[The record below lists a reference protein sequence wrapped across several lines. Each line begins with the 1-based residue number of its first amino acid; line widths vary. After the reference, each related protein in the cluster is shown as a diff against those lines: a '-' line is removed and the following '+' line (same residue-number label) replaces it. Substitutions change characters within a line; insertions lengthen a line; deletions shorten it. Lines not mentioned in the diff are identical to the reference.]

1 MPILRPGAPV
11 FAGNHAPESA
21 APAASAE
28 PAHTDHLLD
37 DPQEWL
43 AFGRPCSAN
52 GTALAPV
59 SDALPTGPTN
69 PTDHVELTSTYWES
83 QVVLEGMYCAACA
96 LTIED
101 ALRAVPGV
109 VQADV
114 SAATRRARVVWQP
127 GRVLPSQW
135 IAAVHKAGYRALPA
149 MDAFARDQRLR
160 ESRRALWR
168 WLVAGFCMMQVMMY
182 AWPAYV
188 AKPGDLTGEMEQL
201 LRWASWVI
209 TLSMV
214 VFSCGPFFASALRDI
229 RLRRI
234 SMDLP
239 VALGMAIT
247 FVVSTAG
254 TFDSAGV
261 FGKEVYYDS
270 LTMFVFFLLT
280 GRWLELRLRERTAGA
295 LEAVMNRLPDSV
307 ERREA
312 DGTFTRVAARRLVVG
327 DTIRVLPG
335 EAFPADGCI
344 TQGNTHADE
353 ALLTGE
359 STPVARP
366 AGSAVTA
373 GSYNLQAPVEVLV
386 QGLGGQTRF
395 AQIVALMESAS
406 LQKPRLAVLA
416 DRIAR
421 PFLAAVLLA
430 ALLAA
435 AYWWPSDPG
444 HALMVAVAVLIVT
457 CPCALSLATPVAML
471 TAAGTLAR
479 HGVLV
484 RNLQGLEALASV
496 DTLVFD
502 KTGTLTRDGM
512 VLRSTHTGAG
522 WSADDALALAAALAQ
537 HSMHP
542 ASRALV
548 AANGTLGERWRVMD
562 LQEQAGQGLTAMV
575 CGAACAQSAGEMR
588 RVWLGSAHH
597 AGVVPVHDKSAVLQV
612 VLSHQMP
619 GGAVAEVARFD
630 LAEDLREEAPAVV
643 QALAQAGIAVK
654 ILSGD
659 RQAVVQ
665 RVAALTGVE
674 KPQGDCTPQGKL
686 AALQA
691 LQAQGHRVAMV
702 GDGLNDGP
710 VLAGAHVSF
719 AFGRAVP
726 LAQARADFV
735 VLGDSLVVVP
745 QAVQLARRTLR
756 VVRQNLWW
764 AAAYNALCV
773 PLAVAGWMPAWLA
786 GLGMALSSLLVVL
799 NAARLS
805 RELPG
810 LPELPEQAQ
819 RPVSPALPCSPEAE
833 TGAPRDSTLHV
844 ARPHFAK
851 QVPPAA
857 RTDPTLETI

>member
-1 MPILRPGAPV
+1 MSMFRPDA
-11 FAGNHAPESA
+11 SA
-21 APAASAE
+21 ASPAHLPDGMADSSPAA
-28 PAHTDHLLD
+28 PTQLLD

-43 AFGRPCSAN
+43 AFGRPCTPAGSPLPAH
-52 GTALAPV
+52 ALEAVQACPE
-59 SDALPTGPTN
+59 A
-69 PTDHVELTSTYWES
+69 STWDS
-83 QVVLEGMYCAACA
+83 HVVLEGMHCAACA

-109 VQADV
+109 LQADV
-114 SAATRRARVVWQP
+114 SAAMRRARVVWQP

-135 IAAVHKAGYRALPA
+135 MKAVQNAGYRAMPA
-149 MDAFARDQRLR
+149 MDAFARAQRQR

-188 AKPGDLTGEMEQL
+188 AQPGDLSGEMEQL

-209 TLSMV
+209 TLPMV
-214 VFSCGPFFASALRDI
+214 VFSCGPFFASALRDV
-229 RLRRI
+229 RLRRV

-254 TFDSAGV
+254 TFDPSGI

-280 GRWLELRLRERTAGA
+280 GRWLELRLRDRTAGA

-307 ERREA
+307 ERRDNA
-312 DGTFTRVAARRLVVG
+312 TGTFARVATRRLVVG

-344 TQGNTHADE
+344 TAGNTHADE

-366 AGSAVTA
+366 LGSHVTA
-373 GSYNLQAPVEVLV
+373 GSYNLQSPVEVRV
-386 QGLGGQTRF
+386 EGTGGQTRF

-406 LQKPRLAVLA
+406 LQKPRLALLA

-421 PFLAAVLLA
+421 PCLVAVLLA
-430 ALLAA
+430 AGLAA
-435 AYWWPSDPG
+435 AWWWPSDPG

-479 HGVLV
+479 HGVMV
-484 RNLQGLEALASV
+484 RNLQGLEALAQV

-512 VLRSTHTGAG
+512 ALQAVHTARG
-522 WSADDALALAAALAQ
+522 WAADDVLGRAAALAR

-542 ASRALV
+542 ASRAVV
-548 AANGTLGERWRVMD
+548 AAASASVPAPQGRWRVAK
-562 LQEQAGQGLTAMV
+562 LQEDTGL
-575 CGAACAQSAGEMR
+575 GLSAAVSDNTGVVPDCK
-588 RVWLGSAHH
+588 VWLGSARH
-597 AGVVPVHDKSAVLQV
+597 AGVAAQQGTAALQV
-612 VLSHQMP
+612 VLSAQ
-619 GGAVAEVARFD
+619 GVEQGLEQGLEQGAEGALLELARFD
-630 LAEDLREEAPAVV
+630 LVEDLRSEAPAVV
-643 QALAQAGIAVK
+643 ATLQQEGVAVQLLSGDRLGAVQRVAAQAGIA
-654 ILSGD
+654 
-659 RQAVVQ
+659 QVQ
-665 RVAALTGVE
+665 GE
-674 KPQGDCTPQGKL
+674 CSPQGKL
-686 AALQA
+686 EALRALQA
-691 LQAQGHRVAMV
+691 GGHQVAMV

-726 LAQARADFV
+726 LAQSRADFV
-735 VLGDSLVVVP
+735 VLGDSLALVP
-745 QAVQLARRTLR
+745 QTVLLARRTLR
-756 VVRQNLWW
+756 VVRQNLGW
-764 AAAYNALCV
+764 AAGYNALGV

-799 NAARLS
+799 NAARLA
-805 RELPG
+805 RG
-810 LPELPEQAQ
+810 LPVL
-819 RPVSPALPCSPEAE
+819 PALAGVDAGADAGMDAEALAA
-833 TGAPRDSTLHV
+833 GKAQQAPLPLPNLPKT
-844 ARPHFAK
+844 
-851 QVPPAA
+851 
-857 RTDPTLETI
+857 TLEPV